1 MSGAAVATAGARA
14 PGLSR
19 SMSRSRRVK
28 DRAFRASLWACGF
41 LALLPLAFI
50 VYYVLV
56 KGLSALNLDFFT
68 KEPAAPGE
76 PGGGIVQSFVGT
88 ALIVGMAIGMAVPLG
103 MLAAI
108 YLSEYGRGRLASA
121 VRFVAEILL
130 STPSIVAGAFIWA
143 VVVVAMGT
151 FSALAGAIALTV
163 LMWPIITRAT
173 EEILRLVP
181 QELREGA
188 LALGVPRWKTIAR
201 VVIPTAGS
209 GIFTAIMLAVARGMG
224 ETAPILLTALGQDFL
239 TTNPVA
245 PADAVP
251 LRIYNYARTPVLSQ
265 HAIAWGGAI
274 VLLAAVLVLSITA
287 RFLAN
292 RQQRRI
298 R

>member
-1 MSGAAVATAGARA
+1 MTSPFVGAQS
-14 PGLSR
+14 L
-19 SMSRSRRVK
+19 SRSRRAK
-28 DRAFRASLWACGF
+28 DRAFRIFLWACGI
-41 LALLPLAFI
+41 LAMLPLLFI
-50 VYYVLV
+50 VSFVVV
-56 KGLSALNLDFFT
+56 KGVSALNIDFFT

-88 ALIVGMAIGMAVPLG
+88 GLIVGMAILMSVPLG
-103 MLAAI
+103 ILAAV
-108 YLSEYGRGRLASA
+108 YLSEYGRGTVASL

-143 VVVVAMGT
+143 LVVVAMGT

-163 LMWPIITRAT
+163 LMWPIIARAT

-188 LALGVPRWKTIAR
+188 LALGLPRWKVILR

-224 ETAPILLTALGQDFL
+224 ETAPILLTALGQEFL
-239 TTNPVA
+239 TFNAVG

-251 LRIYNYARTPVLSQ
+251 LRIYNYARTPVVSQ

-274 VLLAAVLVLSITA
+274 VLLFAVLVLSITA
-287 RFLAN
+287 RVLAT
-292 RQQRRI
+292 RQQRRL